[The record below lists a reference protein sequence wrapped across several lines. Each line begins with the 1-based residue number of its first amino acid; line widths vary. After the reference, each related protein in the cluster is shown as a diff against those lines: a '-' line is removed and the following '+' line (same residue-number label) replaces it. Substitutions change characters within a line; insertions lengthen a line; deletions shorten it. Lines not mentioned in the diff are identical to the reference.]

1 VVLGS
6 AAPDFYGSFF
16 TTFEYKN
23 WALDLNFVYSKGN
36 KAYNAMRRITESASD
51 LSNQSKTVVRRWQN
65 EGDITD
71 MPRANYGDLV
81 GNNDFSDRFVED
93 ASYLK
98 LRDITL
104 SYTFNKKILKLI
116 QGGTIYVSGQNLLCF
131 TDYLGLDP
139 EYSYSSSSAMQGVD
153 YGKVALPKTVKV
165 GVNLKF

>member
-1 VVLGS
+1 
-6 AAPDFYGSFF
+6 
-16 TTFEYKN
+16 
-23 WALDLNFVYSKGN
+23 
-36 KAYNAMRRITESASD
+36 
-51 LSNQSKTVVRRWQN
+51 
-65 EGDITD
+65 
-71 MPRANYGDLV
+71 MPRASYGDLV
-81 GNNDFSDRFVED
+81 GNNDFSDRYVED

-104 SYTFNKKILKLI
+104 SYTFNKKVLKLI
-116 QGGTIYVSGQNLLCF
+116 QGGTIYVSGQNLLCL